1 MQILL
6 KKSLKKRCKF
16 TIGKKQTKN
25 LIWERLGLHL
35 GGVGGDFARDLE
47 PLGAS
52 WAILGALFFVLVS
65 RVVFKSA
72 LGGFWVAF
80 WLDFEGF
87 GRGLGRI
94 LGQI

>member
-1 MQILL
+1 M
-6 KKSLKKRCKF
+6 KKRCEF
-16 TIGKKQTKN
+16 TTGKREAKKAFKN
-25 LIWERLGLHL
+25 SIWERLGLHL
-35 GGVGGDFARDLE
+35 GGFGDRFGRDLE